1 MGSTL
6 SAGPGSSSSATG
18 EQLSALRSC
27 STPFCTPNLRLPSL
41 FHSKLEPL
49 RSSFSDE
56 LVIVAIIPL
65 SLLSRVELG
74 LLMVSQ
80 GLLLAAVL
88 LTQLFKVEQ
97 GLSVLGDAVLL
108 VSVEQGLMP
117 WLRAVH
123 MVSFFSSMV
132 ICVALGMPSPSKN
145 PSLVNSS

>member
-1 MGSTL
+1 MILHSLYERAMQSVKEKAGLGRRTFRGHANTL
-6 SAGPGSSSSATG
+6 YRSACCRLWLMHRAMTIPSSAVC
-18 EQLSALRSC
+18 LC
-27 STPFCTPNLRLPSL
+27 CLP
-41 FHSKLEPL
+41 
-49 RSSFSDE
+49 
-56 LVIVAIIPL
+56 IIPL

-123 MVSFFSSMV
+123 CKMNGRRS
-132 ICVALGMPSPSKN
+132 
-145 PSLVNSS
+145 